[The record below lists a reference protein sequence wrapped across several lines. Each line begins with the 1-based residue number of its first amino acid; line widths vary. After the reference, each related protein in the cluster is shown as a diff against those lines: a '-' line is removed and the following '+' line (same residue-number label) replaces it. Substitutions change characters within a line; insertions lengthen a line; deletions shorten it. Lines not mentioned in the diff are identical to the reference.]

1 MTILDI
7 LREELKDISTS
18 SELYH
23 YTNAENLLKIL
34 ESGYLKG
41 QDYNTKASDKQKTLE
56 IATMR
61 KAKISELKKTKRWE
75 EMSASIGKVKIILY
89 KDRIKTLRNT
99 QIKPIAEYPK
109 SRIISYKRNEDF
121 ILNLLT
127 KKGFPKEEVKEDLK
141 NFKKGN
147 KTALDKYVN
156 NSKKILSNKD
166 TKAIKYT
173 IEDLNIESRYIAKF
187 SQPKFREGEERIINK
202 NNNPDIIPLKKEY
215 LKIVLEKGV
224 LEELTD
230 QVIINNNF
238 LMDKNDYNTV
248 RKLFNNN
255 EKLIEF
261 SKYLISYKDI
271 FEQNNE
277 YNLIL
282 KKAKES

>member
-23 YTNAENLLKIL
+23 YTNAKNLLKIL

-41 QDYNTKASDKQKTLE
+41 QEYNTKASGRQKTLE

-75 EMSASIGKVKIILY
+75 EMSPSIGKVKIILY

-156 NSKKILSNKD
+156 NSKKILDNKD
-166 TKAIKYT
+166 KKAIKYT
-173 IEDLNIESRYIAKF
+173 IEDLNIESRYITKF
-187 SQPKFREGEERIINK
+187 SQPKYKEGEERIINK
-202 NNNPDIIPLKKEY
+202 NGNPDIIPLKKEY

-238 LMDKNDYNTV
+238 LMDKNDYNTTK
-248 RKLFNNN
+248 RLFNNN

>member
-7 LREELKDISTS
+7 LREELKDIPTASV
-18 SELYH
+18 LYH

-41 QDYNTKASDKQKTLE
+41 QEYNTKASDKQNSLE

-61 KAKISELKKTKRWE
+61 KSKVSELKKTKKWE
-75 EMSASIGKVKIILY
+75 EMSPSIGKVKIILY

-99 QIKPIAEYPK
+99 YVKPIAEYPK
-109 SRIISYKRNEDF
+109 SRSISYKRNEDF

-156 NSKKILSNKD
+156 NSKKILDNKD
-166 TKAIKYT
+166 KKAIKYT
-173 IEDLNIESRYIAKF
+173 IEDLNIESRYITKF
-187 SQPKFREGEERIINK
+187 SQPKYKEGEERIINK
-202 NNNPDIIPLKKEY
+202 NGNPDIIPLKKEY

-230 QVIINNNF
+230 QVIVNNNF
-238 LMDKNDYNTV
+238 MLDKNDYNTTK
-248 RKLFNNN
+248 RLFNNN

-261 SKYLISYKDI
+261 SKYLISHKDI

>member
-156 NSKKILSNKD
+156 NYKKILSNKD
-166 TKAIKYT
+166 TKAIKFT
-173 IEDLNIESRYIAKF
+173 IEDLNIESRYITKF
-187 SQPKFREGEERIINK
+187 SQPKYKEGEERIINK
-202 NNNPDIIPLKKEY
+202 NGNPDIIPLKKEY

-238 LMDKNDYNTV
+238 LMDKNDYNTTK
-248 RKLFNNN
+248 RLFNNN

>member
-7 LREELKDISTS
+7 LREELKDISTAS
-18 SELYH
+18 VLYH

-34 ESGYLKG
+34 ESGYLQG
-41 QDYNTKASDKQKTLE
+41 QEYNTKASDKQNSLE

-61 KAKISELKKTKRWE
+61 KSKVSELKKTKKWE
-75 EMSASIGKVKIILY
+75 EMSPSIGKVKIILY

-99 QIKPIAEYPK
+99 YVKPIAEYPK
-109 SRIISYKRNEDF
+109 SRLISYKRNEDF

-127 KKGFPKEEVKEDLK
+127 KKGFPKEEVIEDLK

-156 NSKKILSNKD
+156 NSKKLLDNKD
-166 TKAIKYT
+166 KKAIKYT
-173 IEDLNIESRYIAKF
+173 IEDLNIESRYITIF
-187 SQPKFREGEERIINK
+187 SQPKYKEGEERIINK
-202 NNNPDIIPLKKEY
+202 NGNPDIIPLKKEY

-230 QVIINNNF
+230 QVIVNNNF
-238 LMDKNDYNTV
+238 MLDKNDYNTTK
-248 RKLFNNN
+248 RLFNNN

>member
-7 LREELKDISTS
+7 LKEELKDIPTS
-18 SELYH
+18 SVLYH

-34 ESGYLKG
+34 ESGYLQG
-41 QDYNTKASDKQKTLE
+41 QEYNTKASDKQNSLE

-61 KAKISELKKTKRWE
+61 KSKVSELKKTKKWE
-75 EMSASIGKVKIILY
+75 EMSPSIGKVKIILY

-99 QIKPIAEYPK
+99 YVKPIAEYPK
-109 SRIISYKRNEDF
+109 SRLISYKRNEDF

-127 KKGFPKEEVKEDLK
+127 KKGFPKEEVIEDLK
-141 NFKKGN
+141 KFKKGN

-156 NSKKILSNKD
+156 NSKKLLDNKD
-166 TKAIKYT
+166 KKAIKYT
-173 IEDLNIESRYIAKF
+173 IEDLNIESRYITKF
-187 SQPKFREGEERIINK
+187 SQPKYKEGEERIINK
-202 NNNPDIIPLKKEY
+202 NGNPDIIPLKKEY

-230 QVIINNNF
+230 QVIVNNNF
-238 LMDKNDYNTV
+238 MLDKNDYNTAK
-248 RKLFNNN
+248 RLFNNN

>member
-7 LREELKDISTS
+7 LKEELKDISTS

-41 QDYNTKASDKQKTLE
+41 QEYSTRASDKQKSLE

-61 KAKISELKKTKRWE
+61 KAKISELKKTKKWE
-75 EMSASIGKVKIILY
+75 EMSSSIGKVKIILY

-99 QIKPIAEYPK
+99 YVKPIAEYPK
-109 SRIISYKRNEDF
+109 SRLISYKRNEDF

-156 NSKKILSNKD
+156 NSKKILDNKD
-166 TKAIKYT
+166 KKAIKYT

-187 SQPKFREGEERIINK
+187 SQPKYREGEERIISK

-238 LMDKNDYNTV
+238 MLDKNDYNTTK
-248 RKLFNNN
+248 RLFNNN

-261 SKYLISYKDI
+261 SKYLISHKDI

>member
-7 LREELKDISTS
+7 LKEELKDIPTASV
-18 SELYH
+18 LYH

-34 ESGYLKG
+34 ESGYLQG
-41 QDYNTKASDKQKTLE
+41 QEYNTKASDKQKSLE

-61 KAKISELKKTKRWE
+61 KAKVSELKKTKKWE
-75 EMSASIGKVKIILY
+75 EMSPSIGKVKIILY

-99 QIKPIAEYPK
+99 YVKPIAEYPK
-109 SRIISYKRNEDF
+109 SRLISYKRNEDF

-156 NSKKILSNKD
+156 NSKKLLDNKD
-166 TKAIKYT
+166 KKAIKYT
-173 IEDLNIESRYIAKF
+173 IEDLNIESRYITKF
-187 SQPKFREGEERIINK
+187 SQPKYKESEERIINK
-202 NNNPDIIPLKKEY
+202 NGNPDIIPLKKEY

-230 QVIINNNF
+230 QVIVNNNF
-238 LMDKNDYNTV
+238 MLDKNDYNTTK
-248 RKLFNNN
+248 RLFNNN

-261 SKYLISYKDI
+261 SKYLISHKDI

>member
-7 LREELKDISTS
+7 LKEELKDISTS

-41 QDYNTKASDKQKTLE
+41 QEYNTKASDKQKTLE
-56 IATMR
+56 IAAMR
-61 KAKISELKKTKRWE
+61 KAKVSELKKTKKWE
-75 EMSASIGKVKIILY
+75 EMSPSIGKVKIILY

-99 QIKPIAEYPK
+99 QIKPISEYPK
-109 SRIISYKRNEDF
+109 SRIISYNRNENF

-156 NSKKILSNKD
+156 DSKKLLDNKD
-166 TKAIKYT
+166 KKAIKFT
-173 IEDLNIESRYIAKF
+173 IEDLNIESRYIKKF
-187 SQPKFREGEERIINK
+187 SQPKYREGEERIISK

-230 QVIINNNF
+230 KVIVNNNF
-238 LMDKNDYNTV
+238 MLDKNDYNTTK
-248 RKLFNNN
+248 RLFNSN
-255 EKLIEF
+255 EKLVEF

-271 FEQNNE
+271 FEHNDE
-277 YNLIL
+277 YNLII
-282 KKAKES
+282 KKKN

>member
-7 LREELKDISTS
+7 LKEELKDIPTASV
-18 SELYH
+18 LYH

-34 ESGYLKG
+34 ESGYLQG
-41 QDYNTKASDKQKTLE
+41 QEYSTKASDKQKSLE

-61 KAKISELKKTKRWE
+61 KSKVSELKKTKKWE
-75 EMSASIGKVKIILY
+75 EMSPSIGKVKIILY

-99 QIKPIAEYPK
+99 YVKPIAEYPK
-109 SRIISYKRNEDF
+109 SRLISYKRNEDF

-127 KKGFPKEEVKEDLK
+127 KKGFPKEEVIEDLK

-156 NSKKILSNKD
+156 NSKKLLDNKD

-173 IEDLNIESRYIAKF
+173 IEDLNIESRYITKF
-187 SQPKFREGEERIINK
+187 SQPKYKEGEERIINK
-202 NNNPDIIPLKKEY
+202 NGNPDIIPLKKEY

-238 LMDKNDYNTV
+238 MLDKNDYNKTK
-248 RKLFNNN
+248 RLFNNN